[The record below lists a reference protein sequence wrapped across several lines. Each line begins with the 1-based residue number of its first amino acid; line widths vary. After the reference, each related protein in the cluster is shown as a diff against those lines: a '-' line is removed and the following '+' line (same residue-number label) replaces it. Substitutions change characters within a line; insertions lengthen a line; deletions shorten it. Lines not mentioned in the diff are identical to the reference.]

1 MRLLKLANW
10 LSKGDL
16 EKYKQKAQQARQ
28 AEVKLQEIESELESL
43 RDNTQQSQKE
53 LAQTKAQLQ
62 INQGFQIELG
72 ETQLKLQK
80 IAAESKDYQQ
90 QLSVI
95 KKELQLSQARLEQ
108 AKTALAKSQ
117 NWIQQ
122 LKTPIEVIDIQKTL
136 PKEDFETLWGFGI
149 GTPKIG
155 TMTSAGSLLVKGWVL
170 GKKAKATIVRVMYL
184 DENLLET
191 PVEHLRPTVMQQYPD
206 ILGADQSGFEFSLAI
221 AGISAET
228 KLELNAVLKDQ
239 SVVPLCAIVLKP
251 QDTEFSS

>member
-16 EKYKQKAQQARQ
+16 DKYKHKAQQARQ

-43 RDNTQQSQKE
+43 RGNSQQSQKE

-62 INQGFQIELG
+62 INRGFQIELG

-80 IAAESKDYQQ
+80 TAAESKNYQQ
-90 QLSVI
+90 QLSTAQ
-95 KKELQLSQARLEQ
+95 KELQLSQSQLEQ

-122 LKTPIEVIDIQKTL
+122 LKTPIRVIDIQKTL

-149 GTPKIG
+149 GTPKIE
-155 TMTSAGSLLVKGWVL
+155 TMASAGSLLIKGWVL

-184 DENLLET
+184 GENLLET
-191 PVEHLRPTVMQQYPD
+191 PVEHPRPTVMQQYPD
-206 ILGADQSGFEFSLAI
+206 ILGANQSGFEFSLAV

-228 KLELNAVLKDQ
+228 ELKLNVVLEDQ

-251 QDTEFSS
+251 QYTESNS

>member
-1 MRLLKLANW
+1 LRLLKLANW

-16 EKYKQKAQQARQ
+16 DKYKQKAQQARQ
-28 AEVKLQEIESELESL
+28 AEAKLLEIESEVESL
-43 RDNTQQSQKE
+43 RSNSQQSQKE

-62 INQGFQIELG
+62 INQGFQFELG

-80 IAAESKDYQQ
+80 IVAESKNYQK
-90 QLSVI
+90 QLFDTQT
-95 KKELQLSQARLEQ
+95 ELQTSQAQLEQ
-108 AKTALAKSQ
+108 ATTALSKSQ

-122 LKTPIEVIDIQKTL
+122 LKTPVQVIDIQKTL

-149 GTPKIG
+149 GTPKIE
-155 TMTSAGSLLVKGWVL
+155 TMATAGSLLIKGWVL

-184 DENLLET
+184 GENLLET
-191 PVEHLRPTVMQQYPD
+191 PVEHPRPTVMQQYPD
-206 ILGADQSGFEFSLAI
+206 MPGANKSGFEFSLAV

-228 KLELNAVLKDQ
+228 KLELNAVLEDQ

-251 QDTEFSS
+251 QYAE